1 MRVNY
6 RLWTSI
12 KEAAT
17 TITIIK
23 CIMGVLVTLG
33 GVGLQA
39 RSKGNNPY
47 DFAYGTE
54 AVIAGIIII
63 ATA

>member
-1 MRVNY
+1 M
-6 RLWTSI
+6 
-12 KEAAT
+12 
-17 TITIIK
+17 ITLIK
-23 CIMGVLVTLG
+23 CVIGVILMLG

-39 RSKGNNPY
+39 RSKGNDIY

>member
-1 MRVNY
+1 MNS

-12 KEAAT
+12 KEVAT
-17 TITIIK
+17 TIAIIK
-23 CIMGVLVTLG
+23 CLIGAFLMIGV
-33 GVGLQA
+33 VGLQA
-39 RSKGNNPY
+39 RSKGNDLY

-54 AVIAGIIII
+54 AVIAGLIII